1 MYKNITY
8 ILLLFLLMVSCK
20 KQKQTA
26 ITNTQEIKADT
37 VALKYA
43 QGFKIIK
50 HQKFTEIVVN
60 SAWPGA
66 DKHYTYVVAASK
78 NDIPEH
84 LKHDAFITK
93 NLNKIVATATA
104 HIPQLELLNLEEK
117 LIAFPTTDFISSPK
131 TRALID
137 AGKVQDLGR
146 DVSVNLEHLLALK
159 PDLYIAFTVDG
170 PTKSMEKIVQFGIP
184 VVFNGGWAEEHPL
197 GKTEWIKFIGAL
209 TQKEEQA
216 NGVFNTIEQNYLEA
230 KKIAASAAKQPTVIC
245 GSTFKEIWNVP
256 NGESWAAKLLK
267 DANAN
272 YLWKETKGTGSHKLN
287 VEAVLEKAR
296 HADYWITP
304 FDASSKE
311 ELLMN
316 NVHYQHLD
324 AFNKNN
330 VYLANKKGPTGGL
343 MFYELSPSKPD
354 IILKDLIKIL
364 HPELLP
370 EHELYFYS
378 QIQ

>member
-1 MYKNITY
+1 MLI
-8 ILLLFLLMVSCK
+8 FLLMVSCK
-20 KQKQTA
+20 KQNET
-26 ITNTQEIKADT
+26 TSHNTQKTKADT
-37 VALKYA
+37 ITLKYA

-50 HQKFTEIVVN
+50 HQKFTEIIVS

-66 DKHYTYVVAASK
+66 DKHYTYVVGASTQ
-78 NDIPEH
+78 DIPKQ
-84 LKHDAFITK
+84 LKYDAFITR
-93 NLNKIVATATA
+93 NVTKIVATATA
-104 HIPQLELLNLEEK
+104 HIPQLESLDLEEK
-117 LIAFPTTDFISSPK
+117 LIAFPTTNFISSPK

-146 DVSVNLEHLLALK
+146 DVSVNLERLIALK

-170 PTKSMEKIVQFGIP
+170 PTKSMEKITQFGIP
-184 VVFNGGWAEEHPL
+184 VVFNGGWAEKHPL

-209 TQKEEQA
+209 TQTEDKA
-216 NGVFNTIEQNYLEA
+216 NKVFNTIEQNYLEA
-230 KKIAASAAKQPTVIC
+230 KKIAASAAKQPTVLC
-245 GSTFKEIWNVP
+245 GSTFKEIWAVP
-256 NGESWAAKLLK
+256 NGESWAAKLLA

-272 YLWKETKGTGSHKLN
+272 YLWKETKGTGSNKLN
-287 VEAVLEKAR
+287 VETVLEKAR
-296 HADYWITP
+296 HADFWITP
-304 FDASSKE
+304 FGATSKE

-324 AFNKNN
+324 AFKKNN

-343 MFYELSPSKPD
+343 IFYELSPSKPD

-378 QIQ
+378 QIH